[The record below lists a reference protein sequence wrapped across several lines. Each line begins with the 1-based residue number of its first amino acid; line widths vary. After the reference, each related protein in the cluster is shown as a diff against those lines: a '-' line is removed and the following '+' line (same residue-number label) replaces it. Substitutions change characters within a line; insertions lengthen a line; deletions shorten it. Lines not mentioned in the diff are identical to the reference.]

1 MKVLLNFYEDREEK
15 GEKNIE
21 VREEKKRM
29 CLCPRV

>member
-21 VREEKKRM
+21 EKKRM

>member
-1 MKVLLNFYEDREEK
+1 MKIEK
-15 GEKNIE
+15 RKEKKNIE